1 MAWPWI
7 AGAWIAGEWIAGP
20 PTPRLGDDPA
30 GTEIRP
36 LASPFPLGMVTV
48 NPTPFLDLV
57 AMATLETAVASP
69 SGAEAVVGSH
79 SLGLPDFSS
88 ASYKDAYSR
97 INAIVI
103 EGEQEAHDNYI
114 SIGTL
119 IPEQAEELSRLARME
134 LKHMR
139 GFTACANNLGV
150 TADMPFAKEFFSP
163 LHQNFQTALAEGK
176 VVTCLLIQAILIEAF
191 AISAY
196 HIYIPVADP
205 FARKITEGV
214 VKDEYTH
221 LNYGQEWLKANLATA
236 REELEQA
243 NRQNLP
249 LVRKMLQQVAADAS
263 VLQMEQED
271 LMADFLSSYQEA
283 LVEVGFTNREI
294 AKMAAAAL
302 VG

>member
-1 MAWPWI
+1 MA
-7 AGAWIAGEWIAGP
+7 
-20 PTPRLGDDPA
+20 T
-30 GTEIRP
+30 
-36 LASPFPLGMVTV
+36 LASP
-48 NPTPFLDLV
+48 
-57 AMATLETAVASP
+57 AVS
-69 SGAEAVVGSH
+69 EAFSADQ
-79 SLGLPDFSS
+79 LPDFSTE
-88 ASYKDAYSR
+88 AYKHAYSR

-114 SIGTL
+114 ALGGL
-119 IPEQAEELSRLARME
+119 LPDQAEELARLARME
-134 LKHMR
+134 LKHMK

-150 TADMPFAKEFFSP
+150 TADMPFAKEFFAP
-163 LHQNFQTALAEGK
+163 LHGNFQKALAEGK

-221 LNYGQEWLKANLATA
+221 LNYGQEWLKANLDTI
-236 REELEQA
+236 RDELEQA
-243 NRQNLP
+243 NRENLP
-249 LVRKMLQQVAADAS
+249 LVRKMLEQVAGDAA
-263 VLQMEQED
+263 VLHMDEED
-271 LMADFLSSYQEA
+271 LMADFLTSYQEA
-283 LVEVGFTNREI
+283 LMEVGLTSREI

>member
-1 MAWPWI
+1 MASI
-7 AGAWIAGEWIAGP
+7 AAVSTAA
-20 PTPRLGDDPA
+20 PA
-30 GTEIRP
+30 V
-36 LASPFPLGMVTV
+36 S
-48 NPTPFLDLV
+48 
-57 AMATLETAVASP
+57 AV
-69 SGAEAVVGSH
+69 SGASATDQ
-79 SLGLPDFSS
+79 LPDFSS
-88 ASYKDAYSR
+88 ELYKDAYSR

-103 EGEQEAHDNYI
+103 EGEQEAHDNYL

-119 IPEQAEELSRLARME
+119 IPDQAEELGRLARME
-134 LKHMR
+134 IKHMK
-139 GFTACANNLGV
+139 GF
-150 TADMPFAKEFFSP
+150 TADMPFAKEFFAP
-163 LHQNFQTALAEGK
+163 LHGNFQTALAEGK

-221 LNYGQEWLKANLATA
+221 LNYGQQWLKANLETC

-243 NRQNLP
+243 NRANLP
-249 LVRKMLQQVAADAS
+249 LVRKMLEQVASDAS
-263 VLQMEQED
+263 VLQMDQED

-283 LVEVGFTNREI
+283 LLDVGLTSREI
-294 AKMAAAAL
+294 ARMAAAAL

>member
-1 MAWPWI
+1 
-7 AGAWIAGEWIAGP
+7 
-20 PTPRLGDDPA
+20 
-30 GTEIRP
+30 
-36 LASPFPLGMVTV
+36 MVTLA
-48 NPTPFLDLV
+48 NP
-57 AMATLETAVASP
+57 AAVQGHTDQP
-69 SGAEAVVGSH
+69 D
-79 SLGLPDFSS
+79 GLPDF
-88 ASYKDAYSR
+88 ASEVYKDAYSR

-114 SIGTL
+114 AIGSL
-119 IPEQAEELSRLARME
+119 LPDQAEELTRLARME
-134 LKHMR
+134 LKHMK

-163 LHQNFQTALAEGK
+163 LHGNFQKALAEGK

-221 LNYGQEWLKANLATA
+221 LNYGQEWLKANLDTI
-236 REELEQA
+236 RDEFEQA
-243 NRQNLP
+243 NRENLP
-249 LVRKMLQQVAADAS
+249 LVRQMLEQVAGDAA
-263 VLQMEQED
+263 VLAMDKED

-283 LVEVGFTNREI
+283 LMEIGFTNREI
-294 AKMAAAAL
+294 AKLAAAAL

>member
-1 MAWPWI
+1 MA
-7 AGAWIAGEWIAGP
+7 
-20 PTPRLGDDPA
+20 T
-30 GTEIRP
+30 
-36 LASPFPLGMVTV
+36 LASP
-48 NPTPFLDLV
+48 
-57 AMATLETAVASP
+57 
-69 SGAEAVVGSH
+69 AEAIIHGQAAE
-79 SLGLPDFSS
+79 GLPDF
-88 ASYKDAYSR
+88 ACEIYKDAYSR

-119 IPEQAEELSRLARME
+119 IPDQAEELSRLARME
-134 LKHMR
+134 LKHMK

-150 TADMPFAKEFFSP
+150 TADMDFAKQFFSP
-163 LHQNFQTALAEGK
+163 LHGNFQRALAEGK

-221 LNYGQEWLKANLATA
+221 LNYGQEWLKANLATI
-236 REELEQA
+236 REEFEQA
-243 NRQNLP
+243 NRENLP
-249 LVRKMLQQVAADAS
+249 LVRKMLDQVAGDAAKLS
-263 VLQMEQED
+263 MDKED
-271 LMADFLSSYQEA
+271 LMADFLSSYQES
-283 LVEVGFTNREI
+283 LIEIGFSSREI
-294 AKMAAAAL
+294 ARMAAAAL